1 MRLGCRDFEK
11 LVNRRHFLQLGGVGL
26 FGLTW
31 ADLLRSQAAAED
43 GKRRSRRAKQAIFI
57 FLPGGPPQQDT
68 FDMKPDQADVEA
80 RGPFRPIATK
90 VPGLFICEHLPRIA
104 QIADKLTIL
113 RSVNAHGFPNAGD
126 HFGGL
131 CWKCGN
137 RRAIMGTP
145 KYPAYGSV
153 VAKLLP
159 TPHDLPAFVVMGEL
173 DSNAPGMKENY
184 LGPAYN
190 PLTITP
196 GEVANTGR
204 LSTNSREGCTFPDFT
219 RLQVDVKDFQNQV
232 ELLRSLENQLRQL
245 ERSNPMLDAL
255 DQFQQKA
262 FSILQS
268 PKLRE
273 AVDLRKESD
282 QTKERYGFSIRGEYL
297 DREKGALPRRM
308 LAARRLIEAGV
319 PFVYLDF
326 GYWDWHGG
334 PGQLHK
340 AVTMLQA
347 FDAAFSALL
356 TDLDE
361 RGLLDTTL
369 VVAYGEMGRTPKFE
383 GKDGYGRG
391 HWAPAQIVLMAGGGC
406 KRGAVVGATDAKA
419 AYVKDKEYKV
429 TSLGKTIY
437 HLLGIDP
444 DHELYTIDNRPMK
457 IIAEDAPLIREAIA

>member
-1 MRLGCRDFEK
+1 KDFQRLM
-11 LVNRRHFLQLGGVGL
+11 LNRRRFMQLGGAGL

-31 ADLLRSQAAAED
+31 ADVLRGQATAAD
-43 GKRRSRRAKQAIFI
+43 GTQHTGRAKQAIFI
-57 FLPGGPPQQDT
+57 FLPGGPAQQDT
-68 FDMKPDQADVEA
+68 FDMKPDQPDAQA
-80 RGPFRPIATK
+80 RGPFRPIASQLH
-90 VPGLFICEHLPRIA
+90 GLEVCEHLPKIA
-104 QIADKLTIL
+104 QVADKLTVL
-113 RSVNAHGFPNAGD
+113 RSVNARGFPQAGD
-126 HFGGL
+126 HFGGQ

-137 RRAIMGTP
+137 RRATMGTP

-159 TPHDLPAFVVMGEL
+159 APRDLPSFVVMGEL
-173 DSNAPGMKENY
+173 DKMAPGMKENY

-190 PLTITP
+190 PLTISP
-196 GEVANTGR
+196 GEEANTGR
-204 LSTNSREGCTFPDFT
+204 LSTNNKDGSTFPDIT
-219 RLQVDVKDFQNQV
+219 RLQLDVTDLQNQV
-232 ELLRSLENQLRQL
+232 QLLRSLEGQLRQQ

-262 FSILQS
+262 FNILQS

-273 AVDLRKESD
+273 AVDLRKESE
-282 QTKERYGFSIRGEYL
+282 QTKERYGFSIRGEYVG
-297 DREKGALPRRM
+297 EKKGEAAPRM

-319 PFVYLDF
+319 PFVHLDF

-334 PGQLHK
+334 PGQLQK

-347 FDAAFSALL
+347 FDAALSALL

-369 VVAYGEMGRTPKFE
+369 VVACGEMGRTPGFE

-406 KRGAVVGATDAKA
+406 KRGTVVGATDAKA
-419 AYVKDKEYKV
+419 AYVKDNEYKV

-444 DHELYTIDNRPMK
+444 DHELYTTDNRPLK